1 MDWVHFY
8 SVNLDIYSGTKIA
21 MDIKSGKFPQ
31 VYGNIATTKLIQW
44 KTAEMRGNKAFRG
57 FGGFIFGLFSVAGVT
72 LPSKFAPPFNDS
84 R

>member
-31 VYGNIATTKLIQW
+31 ARATSQQ
-44 KTAEMRGNKAFRG
+44 RN
-57 FGGFIFGLFSVAGVT
+57 
-72 LPSKFAPPFNDS
+72 
-84 R
+84 